1 MDKAR
6 KAAAESGGSVTE
18 TTDRREAMEG
28 AHVIYAKSYSSTRHY
43 GDKLG
48 DQALREELVH
58 WCVDEPWFANAR
70 PDCRFM
76 HCLPVRRGVEVADRI
91 LDGPRSIV
99 IKGARNRLYGADGR
113 ALSDDERL
121 DDMTTRLNTN
131 ERAIVITALRHA
143 LPYLRVYKHKV
154 FVLEGRRRR
163 VRLDR
168 DDARADG
175 ADRHPASGRHPRRA
189 RARRR
194 AAVDGAVETLGLATQ
209 MVEGR
214 RVTDAQTLEV
224 STMVL
229 NGEINTRIVAMCR
242 ALGIPAI
249 GLSGVDGGLIKAT
262 KRPPVQVGG
271 QTVDYGFVGDILGLD
286 TSILLKQLDNDLVP
300 IVSPLSADDHGT
312 LLNINADTVAAM
324 IACELKAEKFV
335 MATGAPG
342 ILESLEDPRSLISY
356 IDRAGLRRLRDEGK
370 LSGGMLPKVAAI
382 ERALS
387 GGVPRVHV
395 ISYAQTDSLLLE
407 VFTNEGTGTLVV
419 NDTKALRPE
428 EQAS

>member
-1 MDKAR
+1 
-6 KAAAESGGSVTE
+6 
-18 TTDRREAMEG
+18 
-28 AHVIYAKSYSSTRHY
+28 
-43 GDKLG
+43 
-48 DQALREELVH
+48 
-58 WCVDEPWFANAR
+58 
-70 PDCRFM
+70 
-76 HCLPVRRGVEVADRI
+76 
-91 LDGPRSIV
+91 
-99 IKGARNRLYGADGR
+99 
-113 ALSDDERL
+113 
-121 DDMTTRLNTN
+121 MTTRQNTN

-143 LPYLRVYKHKV
+143 LPYLRIFKNKV
-154 FVLEGRRRR
+154 FVLKAGGDAFLTHESTRALMEQIGILHQVGIR
-163 VRLDR
+163 VVLVHGGGPQSTALANR
-168 DDARADG
+168 
-175 ADRHPASGRHPRRA
+175 
-189 RARRR
+189 
-194 AAVDGAVETLGLATQ
+194 LGLSTQ

-214 RVTDAQTLEV
+214 RVTDAETLEV

-229 NGEINTRIVAMCR
+229 NGEINTRIVAVCR

-262 KRPPVQVGG
+262 KRPPVQVAGR
-271 QTVDYGFVGDILGLD
+271 TVDYGFVGDILGID

-335 MATGAPG
+335 MATGTPG
-342 ILESLEDPRSLISY
+342 ILDRLEDPRSLISY
-356 IDRAGLRRLRDEGK
+356 IDRAGLRRLREEGK
-370 LSGGMLPKVAAI
+370 ISGGMLPKAAAI

-395 ISYAQTDSLLLE
+395 ISYAQADSLLLE

>member
-1 MDKAR
+1 
-6 KAAAESGGSVTE
+6 
-18 TTDRREAMEG
+18 
-28 AHVIYAKSYSSTRHY
+28 
-43 GDKLG
+43 
-48 DQALREELVH
+48 
-58 WCVDEPWFANAR
+58 
-70 PDCRFM
+70 
-76 HCLPVRRGVEVADRI
+76 
-91 LDGPRSIV
+91 
-99 IKGARNRLYGADGR
+99 
-113 ALSDDERL
+113 
-121 DDMTTRLNTN
+121 MTTRQNTN
-131 ERAIVITALRHA
+131 ERAIVITSLRHA
-143 LPYLRVYKHKV
+143 LPYLRIFKNKV
-154 FVLEGRRRR
+154 FVIKAGGDAFVTPENTRALMEQIGILHQVGIR
-163 VRLDR
+163 VVLVHGGGPQSTALAKR
-168 DDARADG
+168 
-175 ADRHPASGRHPRRA
+175 
-189 RARRR
+189 
-194 AAVDGAVETLGLATQ
+194 LGLETQ

-229 NGEINTRIVAMCR
+229 NGEINTRIVAVCR

-262 KRPPVQVGG
+262 KRPPVQVAG
-271 QTVDYGFVGDILGLD
+271 QTVDYGFVGDILGID

-312 LLNINADTVAAM
+312 VLNINADTVAAM

-342 ILESLEDPRSLISY
+342 ILEALEDPRSLISY
-356 IDRAGLRRLRDEGK
+356 VDRAGLRRLREEGK
-370 LSGGMLPKVAAI
+370 ISGGMLPKAAAI

-395 ISYAQTDSLLLE
+395 ISYAQPDSLLLE

-428 EQAS
+428 EQTS

>member
-1 MDKAR
+1 
-6 KAAAESGGSVTE
+6 
-18 TTDRREAMEG
+18 
-28 AHVIYAKSYSSTRHY
+28 
-43 GDKLG
+43 
-48 DQALREELVH
+48 
-58 WCVDEPWFANAR
+58 
-70 PDCRFM
+70 
-76 HCLPVRRGVEVADRI
+76 
-91 LDGPRSIV
+91 
-99 IKGARNRLYGADGR
+99 
-113 ALSDDERL
+113 
-121 DDMTTRLNTN
+121 MTTRQNTN

-143 LPYLRVYKHKV
+143 LPYLRIFKNKV
-154 FVLEGRRRR
+154 FVLKAGGDAFLTHESTRALMEQIGILHQVGIR
-163 VRLDR
+163 VVLVHGGGPQSTALAQR
-168 DDARADG
+168 
-175 ADRHPASGRHPRRA
+175 
-189 RARRR
+189 
-194 AAVDGAVETLGLATQ
+194 LGLSTQ

-214 RVTDAQTLEV
+214 RVTDAETLEV

-229 NGEINTRIVAMCR
+229 NGEINTRIVAVCR

-262 KRPPVQVGG
+262 KRPPVQVAGR
-271 QTVDYGFVGDILGLD
+271 TVDYGFVGDILGID

-335 MATGAPG
+335 MATGTPG
-342 ILESLEDPRSLISY
+342 ILDRLEDPRSLISY
-356 IDRAGLRRLRDEGK
+356 IDRAGLRRLREEGK
-370 LSGGMLPKVAAI
+370 ISGGMLPKAAAI

-395 ISYAQTDSLLLE
+395 ISYAQADSLLLE

>member
-1 MDKAR
+1 
-6 KAAAESGGSVTE
+6 
-18 TTDRREAMEG
+18 
-28 AHVIYAKSYSSTRHY
+28 
-43 GDKLG
+43 
-48 DQALREELVH
+48 
-58 WCVDEPWFANAR
+58 
-70 PDCRFM
+70 
-76 HCLPVRRGVEVADRI
+76 
-91 LDGPRSIV
+91 
-99 IKGARNRLYGADGR
+99 
-113 ALSDDERL
+113 
-121 DDMTTRLNTN
+121 MTTRLNTN

-143 LPYLRVYKHKV
+143 LPYLRIFKSKV
-154 FVLEGRRRR
+154 FVLKAGGDAFLTHESTRALLEQVGILHQVGIR
-163 VRLDR
+163 VVLVHGGGPQSTALAKR
-168 DDARADG
+168 
-175 ADRHPASGRHPRRA
+175 
-189 RARRR
+189 
-194 AAVDGAVETLGLATQ
+194 LGLSTQ

-214 RVTDAQTLEV
+214 RITDSQTLEV

-229 NGEINTRIVAMCR
+229 NGEINTRIVAACR

-249 GLSGVDGGLIKAT
+249 GLSGVDGGLIKAA

-271 QTVDYGFVGDILGLD
+271 ETVDYGFVGDILGLD

-335 MATGAPG
+335 MATGTPG
-342 ILESLEDPRSLISY
+342 ILESLDDPRSLISY

-370 LSGGMLPKVAAI
+370 ISGGMLPKAAAI

-395 ISYAQTDSLLLE
+395 ISYAQPDSLLLE

>member
-1 MDKAR
+1 
-6 KAAAESGGSVTE
+6 
-18 TTDRREAMEG
+18 
-28 AHVIYAKSYSSTRHY
+28 
-43 GDKLG
+43 
-48 DQALREELVH
+48 
-58 WCVDEPWFANAR
+58 
-70 PDCRFM
+70 
-76 HCLPVRRGVEVADRI
+76 
-91 LDGPRSIV
+91 
-99 IKGARNRLYGADGR
+99 
-113 ALSDDERL
+113 
-121 DDMTTRLNTN
+121 MTTRQNTN
-131 ERAIVITALRHA
+131 ERTIVITALRHA
-143 LPYLRVYKHKV
+143 LPYLRIFKNKV
-154 FVLEGRRRR
+154 FVLKAGGDAFLTQESTRALMEQIGILHQVGIR
-163 VRLDR
+163 VVLVHGGGPQSTALSTR
-168 DDARADG
+168 
-175 ADRHPASGRHPRRA
+175 
-189 RARRR
+189 
-194 AAVDGAVETLGLATQ
+194 LGLPTQ

-214 RVTDAQTLEV
+214 RVTDAATLEV

-229 NGEINTRIVAMCR
+229 NGEINTRIVAVCR

-312 LLNINADTVAAM
+312 VLNINADTVAAM

-342 ILESLEDPRSLISY
+342 ILDSLDDPRSLISY
-356 IDRAGLRRLRDEGK
+356 VDRAGLRRLRDEGK

-395 ISYAQTDSLLLE
+395 ISYAQPDSLLLE

-428 EQAS
+428 EKAS

>member
-1 MDKAR
+1 
-6 KAAAESGGSVTE
+6 
-18 TTDRREAMEG
+18 
-28 AHVIYAKSYSSTRHY
+28 
-43 GDKLG
+43 
-48 DQALREELVH
+48 
-58 WCVDEPWFANAR
+58 
-70 PDCRFM
+70 
-76 HCLPVRRGVEVADRI
+76 
-91 LDGPRSIV
+91 
-99 IKGARNRLYGADGR
+99 
-113 ALSDDERL
+113 
-121 DDMTTRLNTN
+121 MTNRLNTN

-143 LPYLRVYKHKV
+143 VPYLRVYKHKV
-154 FVLEGRRRR
+154 FVLKAGGDAFVSPEGTRALMEQIGILHQVGIR
-163 VRLDR
+163 VVLVHGGGPQSTALAKR
-168 DDARADG
+168 
-175 ADRHPASGRHPRRA
+175 
-189 RARRR
+189 
-194 AAVDGAVETLGLATQ
+194 LGLTTQ

-229 NGEINTRIVAMCR
+229 NGEINTRIVAVCR

-262 KRPPVQVGG
+262 KRPPVQVAN

-286 TSILLKQLDNDLVP
+286 TSILVKQLDNDLVP
-300 IVSPLSADDHGT
+300 IVSPLSADDQGT
-312 LLNINADTVAAM
+312 VLNINADTVAAM

-335 MATGAPG
+335 MATGTPG

-370 LSGGMLPKVAAI
+370 ISGGMLPKVAAI

-395 ISYAQTDSLLLE
+395 ISYAQADSLLLE

>member
-1 MDKAR
+1 
-6 KAAAESGGSVTE
+6 
-18 TTDRREAMEG
+18 
-28 AHVIYAKSYSSTRHY
+28 
-43 GDKLG
+43 
-48 DQALREELVH
+48 
-58 WCVDEPWFANAR
+58 
-70 PDCRFM
+70 
-76 HCLPVRRGVEVADRI
+76 
-91 LDGPRSIV
+91 
-99 IKGARNRLYGADGR
+99 
-113 ALSDDERL
+113 
-121 DDMTTRLNTN
+121 MTTRLNTN

-143 LPYLRVYKHKV
+143 LPYLRIFKNKV
-154 FVLEGRRRR
+154 FVLKAGGDAFLTEESTRALLEQIGILHQVGIR
-163 VRLDR
+163 VVLVHGGGPQSTALAKR
-168 DDARADG
+168 
-175 ADRHPASGRHPRRA
+175 
-189 RARRR
+189 
-194 AAVDGAVETLGLATQ
+194 LGLETE

-229 NGEINTRIVAMCR
+229 NGEINTRIVAACR

-249 GLSGVDGGLIKAT
+249 GLSGVDGGLIKAA

-271 QTVDYGFVGDILGLD
+271 RTVDYGFVGDILGLD

-335 MATGAPG
+335 MATGTPG

-370 LSGGMLPKVAAI
+370 ISGGMLPKAAAI

-395 ISYAQTDSLLLE
+395 ISYTQPDSLLLE